1 MNTSGEVA
9 DLMAKEAIQMT
20 ESAVKLTALGVKN
33 LAAIVM
39 ALANDD
45 GKTEGVAK
53 LKQMLKTGKQL
64 CIMQIKET
72 DLKKFNAEAKNY
84 GIMYRPVADKT
95 NDNGLCDVIAFQDDI
110 PRLNYIMEKL
120 GYSAT
125 EHEIEPEVPEQTE
138 VTSDNTKDENS
149 KNRPSRAE
157 RTNENPHG
165 NKSIAFEDTAKTDS
179 GIKPSVRKKIEDI
192 KADLEE
198 KKKPAPEKEKAAA
211 AAYLHLTGVKP
222 TAKELAAIRTDDV
235 RIALLRAALG
245 SVADRAI
252 IPMYDWL
259 GLGAEAHLN
268 TPGKLGGNWAWRA
281 ADGFAA
287 KALAKTIHDEC
298 SVYCRV

>member
-125 EHEIEPEVPEQTE
+125 EHEIEPEAPEQAE
-138 VTSDNTKDENS
+138 APPDKAKDENS

-157 RTNENPHG
+157 KTNENLHG
-165 NKSIAFEDTAKTDS
+165 SKSILFEDMAKTDS

-198 KKKPAPEKEKAAA
+198 KKKPTPEKEKAIQ
-211 AAYLHLTGVKP
+211 HKQPQQKKRKKKNRKGR
-222 TAKELAAIRTDDV
+222 E
-235 RIALLRAALG
+235 
-245 SVADRAI
+245 
-252 IPMYDWL
+252 
-259 GLGAEAHLN
+259 
-268 TPGKLGGNWAWRA
+268 
-281 ADGFAA
+281 
-287 KALAKTIHDEC
+287 
-298 SVYCRV
+298 

>member
-125 EHEIEPEVPEQTE
+125 EHEIEPEAPEQAE
-138 VTSDNTKDENS
+138 APPDKAKDENS

-165 NKSIAFEDTAKTDS
+165 NKSISFEDTAKTGN

-198 KKKPAPEKEKAAA
+198 QKKPVPEKEKAIQ
-211 AAYLHLTGVKP
+211 HKQPQQKKRKKKKQKGR
-222 TAKELAAIRTDDV
+222 E
-235 RIALLRAALG
+235 
-245 SVADRAI
+245 
-252 IPMYDWL
+252 
-259 GLGAEAHLN
+259 
-268 TPGKLGGNWAWRA
+268 
-281 ADGFAA
+281 
-287 KALAKTIHDEC
+287 
-298 SVYCRV
+298 

>member
-64 CIMQIKET
+64 CIMQIKEA

-125 EHEIEPEVPEQTE
+125 EHEIEPEAPEQAE
-138 VTSDNTKDENS
+138 APPDKAKDENS

-165 NKSIAFEDTAKTDS
+165 NKSISFEDTAKTDN
-179 GIKPSVRKKIEDI
+179 GTKPSVRKKIEDI

-198 KKKPAPEKEKAAA
+198 KKKPTPEKEKAIQ
-211 AAYLHLTGVKP
+211 HKQPQQKKRKKKNRKGR
-222 TAKELAAIRTDDV
+222 E
-235 RIALLRAALG
+235 
-245 SVADRAI
+245 
-252 IPMYDWL
+252 
-259 GLGAEAHLN
+259 
-268 TPGKLGGNWAWRA
+268 
-281 ADGFAA
+281 
-287 KALAKTIHDEC
+287 
-298 SVYCRV
+298 

>member
-64 CIMQIKET
+64 CIMQIKEA

-125 EHEIEPEVPEQTE
+125 EHEIEPEAPEQAE
-138 VTSDNTKDENS
+138 VTSDNTKDEPS
-149 KNRPSRAE
+149 KNRQPRAE
-157 RTNENPHG
+157 RKNENPHG
-165 NKSIAFEDTAKTDS
+165 STSISLEGTAKTDNAT
-179 GIKPSVRKKIEDI
+179 KPSVRKKIEDI
-192 KADLEE
+192 KADLKA
-198 KKKPAPEKEKAAA
+198 KKKSAPEKEKTVQ
-211 AAYLHLTGVKP
+211 HTNPQKKKRKKKQKGR
-222 TAKELAAIRTDDV
+222 E
-235 RIALLRAALG
+235 
-245 SVADRAI
+245 
-252 IPMYDWL
+252 
-259 GLGAEAHLN
+259 
-268 TPGKLGGNWAWRA
+268 
-281 ADGFAA
+281 
-287 KALAKTIHDEC
+287 
-298 SVYCRV
+298 

>member
-64 CIMQIKET
+64 CIMQIKEA

-165 NKSIAFEDTAKTDS
+165 RKSILFEDTAKTGN

-198 KKKPAPEKEKAAA
+198 KKKPAPEKEKAIQ
-211 AAYLHLTGVKP
+211 HKQPQQKKRKKKNRKGR
-222 TAKELAAIRTDDV
+222 E
-235 RIALLRAALG
+235 
-245 SVADRAI
+245 
-252 IPMYDWL
+252 
-259 GLGAEAHLN
+259 
-268 TPGKLGGNWAWRA
+268 
-281 ADGFAA
+281 
-287 KALAKTIHDEC
+287 
-298 SVYCRV
+298 

>member
-64 CIMQIKET
+64 CIMQIKEA

-125 EHEIEPEVPEQTE
+125 EHEIEPEAPEQAE
-138 VTSDNTKDENS
+138 APPDKGKDENS

-165 NKSIAFEDTAKTDS
+165 NKSISFEDTAKTDS

-198 KKKPAPEKEKAAA
+198 KKKPAPEKEKAIQ
-211 AAYLHLTGVKP
+211 HKQPKQKKRKKKNRKGR
-222 TAKELAAIRTDDV
+222 E
-235 RIALLRAALG
+235 
-245 SVADRAI
+245 
-252 IPMYDWL
+252 
-259 GLGAEAHLN
+259 
-268 TPGKLGGNWAWRA
+268 
-281 ADGFAA
+281 
-287 KALAKTIHDEC
+287 
-298 SVYCRV
+298 

>member
-64 CIMQIKET
+64 CIMQIKEA

-125 EHEIEPEVPEQTE
+125 EHEIELEAPEQAE
-138 VTSDNTKDENS
+138 APPDKGKDENS
-149 KNRPSRAE
+149 KNRQSRVE
-157 RTNENPHG
+157 KTNENPHG
-165 NKSIAFEDTAKTDS
+165 SKSISFEDTAKTDS
-179 GIKPSVRKKIEDI
+179 GTKPSVRKKIEDI
-192 KADLEE
+192 KADLKE
-198 KKKPAPEKEKAAA
+198 KKKPAPEKEKAIQ
-211 AAYLHLTGVKP
+211 HKQPQQKKRKKKNRKGR
-222 TAKELAAIRTDDV
+222 E
-235 RIALLRAALG
+235 
-245 SVADRAI
+245 
-252 IPMYDWL
+252 
-259 GLGAEAHLN
+259 
-268 TPGKLGGNWAWRA
+268 
-281 ADGFAA
+281 
-287 KALAKTIHDEC
+287 
-298 SVYCRV
+298 

>member
-64 CIMQIKET
+64 CIMQIKEA

-120 GYSAT
+120 GYSVT
-125 EHEIEPEVPEQTE
+125 EHDIEPETPEQA
-138 VTSDNTKDENS
+138 KDENS
-149 KNRPSRAE
+149 KNRQSRAE
-157 RTNENPHG
+157 RTNENLHG
-165 NKSIAFEDTAKTDS
+165 SKSISFEGTAKTDS
-179 GIKPSVRKKIEDI
+179 DTKPSVRKKIEDI
-192 KADLEE
+192 KADLKE
-198 KKKPAPEKEKAAA
+198 KKKPAPEKEKAIQ
-211 AAYLHLTGVKP
+211 HIQPQQKKRKKKKQKGR
-222 TAKELAAIRTDDV
+222 E
-235 RIALLRAALG
+235 
-245 SVADRAI
+245 
-252 IPMYDWL
+252 
-259 GLGAEAHLN
+259 
-268 TPGKLGGNWAWRA
+268 
-281 ADGFAA
+281 
-287 KALAKTIHDEC
+287 
-298 SVYCRV
+298 

>member
-64 CIMQIKET
+64 CIMQIKEA

-125 EHEIEPEVPEQTE
+125 EHDIEPEAPEQAE
-138 VTSDNTKDENS
+138 APPDKAKDENS

-165 NKSIAFEDTAKTDS
+165 NKSISFEDTAKT
-179 GIKPSVRKKIEDI
+179 GNGTKPSVRKKIEDI

-198 KKKPAPEKEKAAA
+198 KKKPTPEKEKAIQ
-211 AAYLHLTGVKP
+211 HKQPQQKKRKKKNRKGR
-222 TAKELAAIRTDDV
+222 E
-235 RIALLRAALG
+235 
-245 SVADRAI
+245 
-252 IPMYDWL
+252 
-259 GLGAEAHLN
+259 
-268 TPGKLGGNWAWRA
+268 
-281 ADGFAA
+281 
-287 KALAKTIHDEC
+287 
-298 SVYCRV
+298 

>member
-64 CIMQIKET
+64 CIMQIKEA

-138 VTSDNTKDENS
+138 APPDKGKDENS

-157 RTNENPHG
+157 RINENPHG
-165 NKSIAFEDTAKTDS
+165 NKSISFEDTAKT
-179 GIKPSVRKKIEDI
+179 GNGTKPSVRKKIEDI

-198 KKKPAPEKEKAAA
+198 KKKAVPEKEKAIQ
-211 AAYLHLTGVKP
+211 HKQPQQKKRKKKNRKGR
-222 TAKELAAIRTDDV
+222 E
-235 RIALLRAALG
+235 
-245 SVADRAI
+245 
-252 IPMYDWL
+252 
-259 GLGAEAHLN
+259 
-268 TPGKLGGNWAWRA
+268 
-281 ADGFAA
+281 
-287 KALAKTIHDEC
+287 
-298 SVYCRV
+298 

>member
-64 CIMQIKET
+64 CIMQIKEA

-165 NKSIAFEDTAKTDS
+165 RKSILFEDTAKT
-179 GIKPSVRKKIEDI
+179 GNGTKPSVRKKIEDI

-198 KKKPAPEKEKAAA
+198 KKKPTPEKEKAIQ
-211 AAYLHLTGVKP
+211 HKQP
-222 TAKELAAIRTDDV
+222 QQKKR
-235 RIALLRAALG
+235 
-245 SVADRAI
+245 
-252 IPMYDWL
+252 
-259 GLGAEAHLN
+259 
-268 TPGKLGGNWAWRA
+268 K
-281 ADGFAA
+281 
-287 KALAKTIHDEC
+287 KKTRKGRE
-298 SVYCRV
+298 

>member
-64 CIMQIKET
+64 CIMQIKEA

-125 EHEIEPEVPEQTE
+125 EHEIEPEAPEQAE
-138 VTSDNTKDENS
+138 APPDKRKDENS

-157 RTNENPHG
+157 RTNENLHG
-165 NKSIAFEDTAKTDS
+165 SKSISFEDTAKTDN
-179 GIKPSVRKKIEDI
+179 GTKPSVRKKIEDI

-198 KKKPAPEKEKAAA
+198 KKKAVPEKEKAIQ
-211 AAYLHLTGVKP
+211 HKQPQQKKRKKKNRKGR
-222 TAKELAAIRTDDV
+222 E
-235 RIALLRAALG
+235 
-245 SVADRAI
+245 
-252 IPMYDWL
+252 
-259 GLGAEAHLN
+259 
-268 TPGKLGGNWAWRA
+268 
-281 ADGFAA
+281 
-287 KALAKTIHDEC
+287 
-298 SVYCRV
+298 

>member
-45 GKTEGVAK
+45 GKTEGIAK

-125 EHEIEPEVPEQTE
+125 EHEIEPEAPEQAE
-138 VTSDNTKDENS
+138 APPDKAKDENS
-149 KNRPSRAE
+149 KNRPPRAE

-165 NKSIAFEDTAKTDS
+165 SKSISFEDTAKTGS

-198 KKKPAPEKEKAAA
+198 KKKPAPEKEKAIQ
-211 AAYLHLTGVKP
+211 HKQPQQKKRKKKNRKGR
-222 TAKELAAIRTDDV
+222 E
-235 RIALLRAALG
+235 
-245 SVADRAI
+245 
-252 IPMYDWL
+252 
-259 GLGAEAHLN
+259 
-268 TPGKLGGNWAWRA
+268 
-281 ADGFAA
+281 
-287 KALAKTIHDEC
+287 
-298 SVYCRV
+298 

>member
-64 CIMQIKET
+64 CIMQIKEA
-72 DLKKFNAEAKNY
+72 DLKKFNSEAKNY

-165 NKSIAFEDTAKTDS
+165 NKSISFEDTAKTGN

-192 KADLEE
+192 KADLKA
-198 KKKPAPEKEKAAA
+198 KKKSAPEKEKTVQ
-211 AAYLHLTGVKP
+211 HTNPQKKKRKKKQKG
-222 TAKELAAIRTDDV
+222 R
-235 RIALLRAALG
+235 G
-245 SVADRAI
+245 
-252 IPMYDWL
+252 
-259 GLGAEAHLN
+259 
-268 TPGKLGGNWAWRA
+268 
-281 ADGFAA
+281 
-287 KALAKTIHDEC
+287 
-298 SVYCRV
+298 

>member
-64 CIMQIKET
+64 CIMQIKEA

-125 EHEIEPEVPEQTE
+125 EHDIEPEAPEQTE

-165 NKSIAFEDTAKTDS
+165 NKSISFEDTAKTDS

-198 KKKPAPEKEKAAA
+198 KKKPAPEKEKAIQ
-211 AAYLHLTGVKP
+211 HKQPQQKKRKKKNRKGR
-222 TAKELAAIRTDDV
+222 E
-235 RIALLRAALG
+235 
-245 SVADRAI
+245 
-252 IPMYDWL
+252 
-259 GLGAEAHLN
+259 
-268 TPGKLGGNWAWRA
+268 
-281 ADGFAA
+281 
-287 KALAKTIHDEC
+287 
-298 SVYCRV
+298 

>member
-53 LKQMLKTGKQL
+53 LKQMLKMGKQL
-64 CIMQIKET
+64 CIMQIKEA

-125 EHEIEPEVPEQTE
+125 EHEIEPEAPEQAE
-138 VTSDNTKDENS
+138 ALPDNTKDENS

-157 RTNENPHG
+157 RINENLHG
-165 NKSIAFEDTAKTDS
+165 SKSISFEDTAKT
-179 GIKPSVRKKIEDI
+179 GNGTKPSVRKKIEDI

-198 KKKPAPEKEKAAA
+198 KKKAVPEKEKAIQ
-211 AAYLHLTGVKP
+211 HKQPQQKKRKKKNRKGR
-222 TAKELAAIRTDDV
+222 E
-235 RIALLRAALG
+235 
-245 SVADRAI
+245 
-252 IPMYDWL
+252 
-259 GLGAEAHLN
+259 
-268 TPGKLGGNWAWRA
+268 
-281 ADGFAA
+281 
-287 KALAKTIHDEC
+287 
-298 SVYCRV
+298 

>member
-1 MNTSGEVA
+1 MKTSGEVA

-64 CIMQIKET
+64 CIMQIKEA

-125 EHEIEPEVPEQTE
+125 EHEIELEAPEQAE
-138 VTSDNTKDENS
+138 APPDKGKDENS
-149 KNRPSRAE
+149 KNRQSRVE
-157 RTNENPHG
+157 KTNENPHG
-165 NKSIAFEDTAKTDS
+165 SKSISFEDTAKTDS
-179 GIKPSVRKKIEDI
+179 GTKPSVRKKIEDI
-192 KADLEE
+192 KADLKE
-198 KKKPAPEKEKAAA
+198 KKKPAPEKEKAIQ
-211 AAYLHLTGVKP
+211 HKQPQQKKRKKKNRKGR
-222 TAKELAAIRTDDV
+222 E
-235 RIALLRAALG
+235 
-245 SVADRAI
+245 
-252 IPMYDWL
+252 
-259 GLGAEAHLN
+259 
-268 TPGKLGGNWAWRA
+268 
-281 ADGFAA
+281 
-287 KALAKTIHDEC
+287 
-298 SVYCRV
+298 

>member
-64 CIMQIKET
+64 CIMQIKEA

-125 EHEIEPEVPEQTE
+125 EHEIEPEAPEQTE

-149 KNRPSRAE
+149 KNRPSRVE
-157 RTNENPHG
+157 KTNENPHG
-165 NKSIAFEDTAKTDS
+165 SKSISFEDTAKTDS

-198 KKKPAPEKEKAAA
+198 KKKPAPEKEKAIQ
-211 AAYLHLTGVKP
+211 HKQPQQKKRKKKNRKGR
-222 TAKELAAIRTDDV
+222 E
-235 RIALLRAALG
+235 
-245 SVADRAI
+245 
-252 IPMYDWL
+252 
-259 GLGAEAHLN
+259 
-268 TPGKLGGNWAWRA
+268 
-281 ADGFAA
+281 
-287 KALAKTIHDEC
+287 
-298 SVYCRV
+298 

>member
-64 CIMQIKET
+64 CIMQIKEA

-125 EHEIEPEVPEQTE
+125 EHDIEPEAPEQAE
-138 VTSDNTKDENS
+138 VPQDKAKDENS

-157 RTNENPHG
+157 KTNENLHG
-165 NKSIAFEDTAKTDS
+165 SKSISFEDTAKTDN
-179 GIKPSVRKKIEDI
+179 GTKPSVRKKIEDI
-192 KADLEE
+192 KADLKE
-198 KKKPAPEKEKAAA
+198 KKKPASEKEKAIQ
-211 AAYLHLTGVKP
+211 HKQPQQKKRKKKKQKGR
-222 TAKELAAIRTDDV
+222 E
-235 RIALLRAALG
+235 
-245 SVADRAI
+245 
-252 IPMYDWL
+252 
-259 GLGAEAHLN
+259 
-268 TPGKLGGNWAWRA
+268 
-281 ADGFAA
+281 
-287 KALAKTIHDEC
+287 
-298 SVYCRV
+298 

>member
-64 CIMQIKET
+64 CIMQIKEA
-72 DLKKFNAEAKNY
+72 DLKKFNSEAKNY

-125 EHEIEPEVPEQTE
+125 EHDIEPEATEQAE
-138 VTSDNTKDENS
+138 APPDKVKDENS
-149 KNRPSRAE
+149 KNCPSRAE
-157 RTNENPHG
+157 KTNENLHG
-165 NKSIAFEDTAKTDS
+165 SKSISLEDTAKTDN
-179 GIKPSVRKKIEDI
+179 GTKPSVRKKIEDI
-192 KADLEE
+192 KADLKE
-198 KKKPAPEKEKAAA
+198 KKKPAPEKEKAIQ
-211 AAYLHLTGVKP
+211 HKQPQQKKRKKKNRKGR
-222 TAKELAAIRTDDV
+222 E
-235 RIALLRAALG
+235 
-245 SVADRAI
+245 
-252 IPMYDWL
+252 
-259 GLGAEAHLN
+259 
-268 TPGKLGGNWAWRA
+268 
-281 ADGFAA
+281 
-287 KALAKTIHDEC
+287 
-298 SVYCRV
+298 

>member
-64 CIMQIKET
+64 CIMQIKEA

-165 NKSIAFEDTAKTDS
+165 RKSILFEDTAKT
-179 GIKPSVRKKIEDI
+179 GNGTKPSVRKKIEDI

-198 KKKPAPEKEKAAA
+198 KKKPAPEKEKAIQ
-211 AAYLHLTGVKP
+211 HKQPQQKKRKKKNRKGR
-222 TAKELAAIRTDDV
+222 E
-235 RIALLRAALG
+235 
-245 SVADRAI
+245 
-252 IPMYDWL
+252 
-259 GLGAEAHLN
+259 
-268 TPGKLGGNWAWRA
+268 
-281 ADGFAA
+281 
-287 KALAKTIHDEC
+287 
-298 SVYCRV
+298 

>member
-64 CIMQIKET
+64 CIMQIKEA

-165 NKSIAFEDTAKTDS
+165 NKSISFEDTAKTGND
-179 GIKPSVRKKIEDI
+179 IKPSVRKKIDDI

-198 KKKPAPEKEKAAA
+198 KKKPAPEKEKAIQ
-211 AAYLHLTGVKP
+211 HKQPQQKKRKKKNRKGR
-222 TAKELAAIRTDDV
+222 E
-235 RIALLRAALG
+235 
-245 SVADRAI
+245 
-252 IPMYDWL
+252 
-259 GLGAEAHLN
+259 
-268 TPGKLGGNWAWRA
+268 
-281 ADGFAA
+281 
-287 KALAKTIHDEC
+287 
-298 SVYCRV
+298 

>member
-20 ESAVKLTALGVKN
+20 ESAVKLTVLGVKN

-45 GKTEGVAK
+45 GKTDGVAK

-64 CIMQIKET
+64 CIMQIKEA

-125 EHEIEPEVPEQTE
+125 EHEIEPEAPEQAE
-138 VTSDNTKDENS
+138 ASPDKGKDENS
-149 KNRPSRAE
+149 KNRQSRAE

-165 NKSIAFEDTAKTDS
+165 RKSILFEDTAKT
-179 GIKPSVRKKIEDI
+179 GNGTKPSVRKKIEDI

-198 KKKPAPEKEKAAA
+198 KKKPAPEKEKAIQ
-211 AAYLHLTGVKP
+211 HKQPQQKKRKKKNRKGR
-222 TAKELAAIRTDDV
+222 E
-235 RIALLRAALG
+235 
-245 SVADRAI
+245 
-252 IPMYDWL
+252 
-259 GLGAEAHLN
+259 
-268 TPGKLGGNWAWRA
+268 
-281 ADGFAA
+281 
-287 KALAKTIHDEC
+287 
-298 SVYCRV
+298 

>member
-64 CIMQIKET
+64 CIMQIKEA

-138 VTSDNTKDENS
+138 ITSDNAKDENS

-165 NKSIAFEDTAKTDS
+165 NKSISFEDTAKTDS

-198 KKKPAPEKEKAAA
+198 KKKPAPEKEKAIQ
-211 AAYLHLTGVKP
+211 HKQPQQKKRKKKNRKGR
-222 TAKELAAIRTDDV
+222 E
-235 RIALLRAALG
+235 
-245 SVADRAI
+245 
-252 IPMYDWL
+252 
-259 GLGAEAHLN
+259 
-268 TPGKLGGNWAWRA
+268 
-281 ADGFAA
+281 
-287 KALAKTIHDEC
+287 
-298 SVYCRV
+298 